1 MSKIVVI
8 GGGAAGMMAAGTAG
22 ARHEV
27 ILLEKNEKLGKKMF
41 ITGKGRCNFTNAC
54 EIEEL
59 IENVVTNK
67 SFLYS
72 AFYTFSNT
80 STIQLFNEL
89 GLREKVERG
98 NRVFPQSDKSSDVI
112 KAMSKYLEKNNVE
125 VRLNTTVKDLLTEDG
140 KIKGVLLEN
149 GQTIE
154 CDGVILATGGVTY
167 SQTGSTGDGYVFAK
181 KLGHGIIEPKGA
193 LIPLVSEDSF
203 VKELQ
208 GLSLKNVSISLFKGN
223 KKVKEVFGEML
234 FTHFGLSGP
243 AVLSLSSIIKEEGSY
258 TVRINLKP
266 ALDETTLDSRILRDF
281 EKYANKSFKNAL
293 DDLLPKKMIPVI
305 IELSGIDEYKK
316 VNQITKE
323 ERNKIRGIL
332 QNLTV
337 SIKGKRPINE
347 GIITSGGIKVK
358 EVNPATME
366 SKVVEGLYIV
376 GEVLD
381 VDAVTGGFNLQIAFS
396 TGYLAG
402 ISC

>member
-1 MSKIVVI
+1 MGKIVVI
-8 GGGAAGMMAAGTAG
+8 GGGAAGMMAAGTA
-22 ARHEV
+22 ASRHEV
-27 ILLEKNEKLGKKMF
+27 VLVEKNEKLGKKIF
-41 ITGKGRCNFTNAC
+41 ITGKGRCNFTNNC

-72 AFYTFSNT
+72 AFYTFSNI
-80 STIQLFNEL
+80 STIELFNEL
-89 GLREKVERG
+89 GLKEKVERG

-125 VRLNTTVKDLLTEDG
+125 VRLNTTVKDLLVEDD

-149 GQTIE
+149 NQKIE

-167 SQTGSTGDGYVFAK
+167 SQTGSTGDGYKFAK
-181 KLGHGIIEPKGA
+181 KIGHEIIEAKGA
-193 LIPLVSEDSF
+193 LIPLVSDDSF

-208 GLSLKNVSISLFKGN
+208 GLSLKNVSVSLFKGN
-223 KKVKEVFGEML
+223 RKVKEVFGEML

-243 AVLSLSSIIKEEGSY
+243 AILSLSSLIKDEGSY
-258 TVRINLKP
+258 TIKINLKP
-266 ALDETTLDSRILRDF
+266 ALDEETLDSRILRDF
-281 EKYANKSFKNAL
+281 EKYANKSLKNAL
-293 DDLLPKKMIPVI
+293 DDLLPKKMIPII
-305 IELSGIDEYKK
+305 IEQSGIDEYKK

-323 ERNKIRGIL
+323 ERSKIREIL
-332 QNLTV
+332 QNLIV

-366 SKVVEGLYIV
+366 SKIVEGFYIA

-381 VDAVTGGFNLQIAFS
+381 VDALTGGFNLQIAFS